1 MKKRILLSATASV
14 FALSLLWSAKG
25 SSVPASWI
33 FTPIDVPSAD
43 RTYARDMNSGGQ
55 IVGYFEKAGP
65 PFVYRGYLLSD
76 GVFTPLEVGDYSD
89 ARGINS
95 DGAIVGLFYSAA
107 DGYAQHGFLLSEGIV
122 TQIDYAG
129 ADLTFPEAINAAG
142 DIVGWYVIGDAEHGF
157 LLRDGVYT
165 SIDYPGAILTNARG
179 INTGGDIVGLY
190 LITDPDGRQRFHG
203 FLMNREGTFTTIN
216 GPGAL
221 GGNANGIN
229 PRGWVVGEYSL
240 PGGQGRIFGFLL
252 GQGEY
257 TLIDYPDATI
267 TRPWKITPNGKHI
280 VGFYDDLHGFLA
292 SRKP

>member
-1 MKKRILLSATASV
+1 MKMRILLSAASV

-25 SSVPASWI
+25 PLSSASWT
-33 FTPIDVPSAD
+33 FTPIDVPGAD

-55 IVGYFEKAGP
+55 IVGFFEKAGP
-65 PFVYRGYLLSD
+65 PFVRRGYLLSD

-122 TQIDYAG
+122 TQIDLVG
-129 ADLTFPEAINAAG
+129 ADLTFPEAINATG
-142 DIVGWYVIGDAEHGF
+142 DIVGYYVIGDTEHAF

-165 SIDYPGAILTNARG
+165 TIDYPGAILTNARG

-190 LITDPDGRQRFHG
+190 KIVDPDGRQRFHG
-203 FLMNREGTFTTIN
+203 FVRSRNGTFTTIN

-229 PRGWVVGEYSL
+229 SRSWVVGEYSL
-240 PGGQGRIFGFLL
+240 PTAPGQVFGFLL
-252 GQGEY
+252 AQGEY

-267 TRPWKITPNGKHI
+267 TRPWKITPDGKQI